1 MPSPIALHGPVHRL
15 DPAERA
21 SVEALIRR
29 LHPAIRHAPLGDATW
44 RTLVSQA
51 GPDYTAAW
59 ASGSGEPAAETAARP
74 QILAYA
80 QVTRL
85 PADEV
90 WVAELVIDPAHQDRL
105 VDLGAPLLSR
115 ALKGSGQHTHYWV
128 SDPTPAHLEVV
139 ARLDLHHHRVLHQMK
154 CPLPLPAPAEL
165 RGLPTRPFEVGRD
178 EEALLEVNRR
188 AFASHPDQGRMTA
201 AQLQQR
207 IHEPWFDPE
216 GCLLS
221 EIDGQLA
228 GFCWTKLFADYE
240 PVMGEIHIIGVDPAF
255 AGRGLGPRLVV
266 AGLDHLA
273 SRGAG
278 EGVLFVEGDNEAAR
292 AMYDRLGFVVTRT
305 DRAFAT
311 SLHG

>member
-15 DPAERA
+15 EPAERD

-44 RTLVSQA
+44 RALVSGA

-59 ASGSGEPAAETAARP
+59 ATETEAIGTTP
-74 QILAYA
+74 LAYA

-90 WVAELVIDPAHQDRL
+90 WVAELVIDPAHQHRL

-154 CPLPLPAPAEL
+154 CPLPLQAPAEL
-165 RGLPTRPFEVGRD
+165 RGLATRPFEVGRD
-178 EEALLEVNRR
+178 SEALLNVNRR
-188 AFASHPDQGRMTA
+188 AFATHPDQGRMTA

-207 IHEPWFDPE
+207 IDEPWFDPA
-216 GCLLS
+216 GCLLT

-228 GFCWTKLFADYE
+228 GFCWTKLFANYE
-240 PVMGEIHIIGVDPAF
+240 PVMGEIHIIGVDPTF

-266 AGLDHLA
+266 AGLEHLA
-273 SRGAG
+273 SRGAS

-292 AMYDRLGFVVTRT
+292 VMYDRLGFVVTRT